1 MRAPMFDS
9 VVNSCAPAVTALERE
24 AESNRFYGVA
34 EPCPRA
40 AIMAYLQAKSR
51 KKEGLSPPSHAIAAV
66 ATASVRCA
74 AADVV
79 GVQSCAALAA

>member
-1 MRAPMFDS
+1 MFDS

-34 EPCPRA
+34 GPCPRA
-40 AIMAYLQAKSR
+40 TIMAYLQAKSKR
-51 KKEGLSPPSHAIAAV
+51 KEGLSPPFRAIAAV
-66 ATASVRCA
+66 VIASVRRA

-79 GVQSCAALAA
+79 GVQRCAALAA